1 MDAKLVLPILRSA
14 GNGFSDFREALESMH
29 AMLGAQLRSTATEGT
44 PYKLTEHGFLL
55 LSQSLTDLLGNAQS
69 ELSMVVRLIEAMEQE
84 EDKPCSVLSLSPVSD
99 LASRSAISGGP
110 AN

>member
-29 AMLGAQLRSTATEGT
+29 SLLGAQLRNMTTEGV

-55 LSQSLTDLLGNAQS
+55 LSESLTDLLANAQS
-69 ELSMVVRLIEAMEQE
+69 ELSMVVQLIEAMEQDE
-84 EDKPCSVLSLSPVSD
+84 NNPASVLSLSPVAD
-99 LASRSAISGGP
+99 LGSRSSISGVP